1 MSGFNSQ
8 KVGSLGEKSTLKSL
22 TEVLKTFGFQY
33 NGNVQEEIIN
43 PLKEEQGK
51 VEMFDPNSG
60 KTDVLFG
67 ILAGESLGK
76 QLAIDLFQTLH
87 SKGNSPGDYSFRF
100 IDTSKQDVKSLKTDD
115 IVIELKSK
123 NETLKYPISLKI
135 KSKSGNRI
143 DGSASAN
150 NNSFLSRLFKDTPLI
165 EMYPEVL
172 DMVDDKLYREHL
184 NVLRRKPG
192 VTVDKASDMVN
203 KMFDFQGGKHG
214 DGSNSKC
221 WKRLCSAKLKSAIDF
236 LMSQPEYKSNED
248 VQKQLFKNV
257 INLAGY
263 KQDTHLGLALRLK
276 AKPSVT
282 TYYSSFNCKKYAKIV
297 SNSFSKL
304 TVYQKEGSTGM
315 SFTLD
320 RNFTVKLDYVPSGM
334 KLTSDP
340 FSTLVK

>member
-22 TEVLKTFGFQY
+22 TEVLKTFGFHY
-33 NGNVQEEIIN
+33 DGNVQEEIIN
-43 PLKEEQGK
+43 PLKEEQEK
-51 VEMFDPNSG
+51 VEMFDPTSG

-76 QLAIDLFQTLH
+76 QLAIDLFHVLH
-87 SKGNSPGDYSFRF
+87 SKGKNPSEYSFRF

-115 IVIELKSK
+115 IVIELKSAD
-123 NETLKYPISLKI
+123 ETLNYPISLKI

-143 DGSASAN
+143 DGSSSAN
-150 NNSFLSRLFKDTPLI
+150 NTSFLNRLFADTGLV
-165 EMYPEVL
+165 EQYPKVL
-172 DMVDDKLYREHL
+172 EIVDDTLYREHL
-184 NVLRRKPG
+184 NILRRQPNT
-192 VTVDKASDMVN
+192 TVDKASDMVN
-203 KMFDFQGGKHG
+203 QMFNFQGGKHG

-221 WKRLCSAKLKSAIDF
+221 WKRISSTKLKEAIDY
-236 LMSQPEYKSNED
+236 LMSQPEYKSNVD
-248 VQKQLFKNV
+248 IQKALFKNV
-257 INLAGY
+257 LNLAGY

-276 AKPSVT
+276 GKPSVT

-297 SNSFSKL
+297 SNSFKKL

-334 KLTSDP
+334 KLISDP
-340 FSTLVK
+340 FNTLVR